1 MCISWNHTDDY
12 IACGGDR
19 GLLKVIQLSTSA
31 KQLDNTA
38 TGQSDVALN
47 QTLEGH
53 SGSIKVIVWNE
64 KHQKLTTADD
74 RGYINVW
81 VLHNG
86 IGIINLCFLCLRIFI
101 GKIESNSGVWYEEMI
116 NSRNKSTVNSMK
128 WSKDGNKICIAYNDG
143 MVIVGSVDG
152 NRLWS
157 AEIKHS
163 IVAVEWSPRDK
174 LILLGASSG
183 EIYVYDCKGN
193 FQSKLKVPVALNHL
207 ENQYLVSIQWSTPRY
222 DLTFASQQRSLAII
236 FQQGY
241 LQLMLNERDK
251 EPVSANLP
259 IRVITAKWNPSGT
272 VLALVAEK
280 PELPTGER
288 SMIYFINSLGE
299 PIHTLKVPG
308 TEARSCSWDSA
319 GLRLVIA
326 ADYSII
332 LTNIRMEYK
341 WKYFS
346 DTVVYSFISSESKDT
361 CIAFWDTKSN
371 EVHFKHVKELDFI
384 DACKEYA
391 LIVHSCE
398 KNANK
403 VRENKGTGSPVDFTT
418 IDWRVHFT
426 TMNNR
431 CVVVADTDR
440 FSVWYFKT
448 ISQADE
454 LQTFSLRKSSRQSEK
469 RITYQIDNA
478 SLGAAVEYTG
488 PPDKK
493 TVDSICCIHATD
505 SLLLIAKK
513 SGQLCKYKF
522 PSLLVLKP
530 SKLKSRPTKMT
541 LNCTNT
547 TLAYIDSS
555 HVLRLFSL
563 TNDSNEVAGF
573 ERRDVWDFKWSTLDP
588 ELLAVTEKNRLCIF
602 KGTKAQVG
610 QCNFSKDIL
619 CMDDIAFL
627 QEPILFNA
635 RMCELSDVA
644 LRAIYLDD
652 LIKDQKP
659 NNVDYFLEIKTQPL
673 QVATNFAKQKQ
684 LHELASFAEQ
694 TAHPAI
700 WKLLSETAML
710 EWNFELAELAFIKL
724 LDYNSIQFLRTLI
737 TISDEQ
743 LKRAEILSFLGD
755 LEQAEKIYMNSDRID
770 LAIGL
775 NQKYGN
781 WTRVVELLRD
791 DVGVENDT
799 RLDQAYNAI
808 GDQMAE
814 RNNWEQAAHYY
825 ELAHASE
832 KLIQA
837 YYLLDRFDDLRK
849 LVDSLTDFDGLKKT
863 AVLFSSGGLYN
874 EAEVALLKCKECES
888 NNLEMT
894 NLSKQ
899 LTKLFKSH
907 TQYQIVEQS
916 NEITA
921 SKNIAQVVDAV
932 RSCQKAG
939 RYLEAAKLLHQ
950 LAKTDTVKTSGL
962 SIMKQIHVL
971 VALLI
976 EEHKKRLKLKQSSKK
991 DKDKTNNAILSDLL
1005 EDENKF
1011 ENSNLIENAW
1021 KGAKAYHFYTL
1032 GQRFLYNGDLHTAL
1046 KIANY
1051 LCNFEDIIN
1060 PVEIY
1065 SFLALTSGHC
1075 GQFATCSKAFV
1086 KLEKLTSSNDT
1097 FAGENEY
1104 ENLAFQIF
1112 KEHAVKDS
1120 IQDTFPCPTC
1130 SSEIPLHHTVCSN
1143 CDHSFSLC
1151 MVSGKTLLEPSEIWT
1166 CRRCCQLAD
1175 KKSISDFSIC
1185 VLCHNIN
1192 D

>member
-81 VLHNG
+81 VLHN
-86 IGIINLCFLCLRIFI
+86 
-101 GKIESNSGVWYEEMI
+101 GVWYEEMI

-391 LIVHSCE
+391 LIVHSC
-398 KNANK
+398 
-403 VRENKGTGSPVDFTT
+403 SPVDFTT

-602 KGTKAQVG
+602 KGTKAQ
-610 QCNFSKDIL
+610 
-619 CMDDIAFL
+619 
-627 QEPILFNA
+627 EPILFNA

-700 WKLLSETAML
+700 WKLLAETAML

-1075 GQFATCSKAFV
+1075 GH
-1086 KLEKLTSSNDT
+1086 LLR
-1097 FAGENEY
+1097 ENEY

>member
-53 SGSIKVIVWNE
+53 SVIVWNE

-81 VLHNG
+81 VLHN
-86 IGIINLCFLCLRIFI
+86 
-101 GKIESNSGVWYEEMI
+101 GVWYEEMI

-547 TLAYIDSS
+547 YVCTVSTLTTIRTLAYIDSS

-700 WKLLSETAML
+700 WKLLAETAML

-755 LEQAEKIYMNSDRID
+755 LEQAEKIYINSDRID
-770 LAIGL
+770 LAISL

-832 KLIQA
+832 KLIQV

-874 EAEVALLKCKECES
+874 EAEVAFLKCKECES

-1032 GQRFLYNGDLHTAL
+1032 GQRFLYN
-1046 KIANY
+1046 
-1051 LCNFEDIIN
+1051 
-1060 PVEIY
+1060 
-1065 SFLALTSGHC
+1065 ALTSGHC

-1130 SSEIPLHHTVCSN
+1130 SSEIPLHHTVCNN

-1175 KKSISDFSIC
+1175 KKSISDLSIC

>member
-81 VLHNG
+81 VLHN
-86 IGIINLCFLCLRIFI
+86 
-101 GKIESNSGVWYEEMI
+101 GVWYEEMI

-403 VRENKGTGSPVDFTT
+403 VRENKYFLQVCKGTGSPVDFTT

-547 TLAYIDSS
+547 YVCTVSTLTTIRTLAYIDSS

>member
-1 MCISWNHTDDY
+1 MFTYISKKISIPNNTQLMCISWNHTDDY

-193 FQSKLKVPVALNHL
+193 FQ
-207 ENQYLVSIQWSTPRY
+207 WSTPRY

-299 PIHTLKVPG
+299 
-308 TEARSCSWDSA
+308 
-319 GLRLVIA
+319 
-326 ADYSII
+326 
-332 LTNIRMEYK
+332 

-384 DACKEYA
+384 DACKE
-391 LIVHSCE
+391 
-398 KNANK
+398 
-403 VRENKGTGSPVDFTT
+403 
-418 IDWRVHFT
+418 
-426 TMNNR
+426 
-431 CVVVADTDR
+431 
-440 FSVWYFKT
+440 
-448 ISQADE
+448 
-454 LQTFSLRKSSRQSEK
+454 
-469 RITYQIDNA
+469 TYQIDNA

-547 TLAYIDSS
+547 YVCT
-555 HVLRLFSL
+555 V
-563 TNDSNEVAGF
+563 
-573 ERRDVWDFKWSTLDP
+573 STYLDP

-652 LIKDQKP
+652 LIKNQKP

-700 WKLLSETAML
+700 WKLLAETAML

-1032 GQRFLYNGDLHTAL
+1032 GQRFLYN
-1046 KIANY
+1046 
-1051 LCNFEDIIN
+1051 
-1060 PVEIY
+1060 
-1065 SFLALTSGHC
+1065 ALTSGHC

>member
-81 VLHNG
+81 VLHN
-86 IGIINLCFLCLRIFI
+86 
-101 GKIESNSGVWYEEMI
+101 GVWYEEMI

-391 LIVHSCE
+391 LIVHSLC
-398 KNANK
+398 
-403 VRENKGTGSPVDFTT
+403 KGTGSPVDFTT

-488 PPDKK
+488 PPDK
-493 TVDSICCIHATD
+493 
-505 SLLLIAKK
+505 AKK

-563 TNDSNEVAGF
+563 TNDSNEVTGF

-700 WKLLSETAML
+700 WKLLAETAML

-755 LEQAEKIYMNSDRID
+755 LEQAEKIYINSDRID
-770 LAIGL
+770 LAINL

-849 LVDSLTDFDGLKKT
+849 LKT

-874 EAEVALLKCKECES
+874 EAEVAFLKCKECES

-899 LTKLFKSH
+899 LTKLLKSH
-907 TQYQIVEQS
+907 TKYQIVEQS

-950 LAKTDTVKTSGL
+950 LTKTDTVKTSGL

-1032 GQRFLYNGDLHTAL
+1032 GQRSLYNGDLHTAL

-1112 KEHAVKDS
+1112 KE
-1120 IQDTFPCPTC
+1120 
-1130 SSEIPLHHTVCSN
+1130 
-1143 CDHSFSLC
+1143 
-1151 MVSGKTLLEPSEIWT
+1151 
-1166 CRRCCQLAD
+1166 
-1175 KKSISDFSIC
+1175 
-1185 VLCHNIN
+1185 
-1192 D
+1192 

>member
-1 MCISWNHTDDY
+1 MCIRWNHTDDY

-81 VLHNG
+81 VLHN
-86 IGIINLCFLCLRIFI
+86 
-101 GKIESNSGVWYEEMI
+101 GVWYEEMI

-403 VRENKGTGSPVDFTT
+403 VRENKYFLQVCKGTGSPVDFTT

-488 PPDKK
+488 PPDK
-493 TVDSICCIHATD
+493 
-505 SLLLIAKK
+505 AKK

-602 KGTKAQVG
+602 KGTKAQ
-610 QCNFSKDIL
+610 
-619 CMDDIAFL
+619 
-627 QEPILFNA
+627 EPILFNA

-659 NNVDYFLEIKTQPL
+659 NNVDYFIEIKTQPL

-700 WKLLSETAML
+700 WKLLAETAML

-755 LEQAEKIYMNSDRID
+755 LEQAEKIYINSDRID
-770 LAIGL
+770 LAINL

-874 EAEVALLKCKECES
+874 EAEVAFLKCKECES

-899 LTKLFKSH
+899 LTKLLKSH
-907 TQYQIVEQS
+907 TKYQIVEQS

-1032 GQRFLYNGDLHTAL
+1032 GQRSLYNGDLHTAL

-1130 SSEIPLHHTVCSN
+1130 SSEIPLHHTVCNN

-1151 MVSGKTLLEPSEIWT
+1151 MVTGKTLLEPSEIWT

-1175 KKSISDFSIC
+1175 KKSISDLSIC
-1185 VLCHNIN
+1185 VFCHNIN